1 MSQTAENLMIGAN
14 PAVQII
20 SNFGEML
27 SLKLCLIYL
36 AAGVL
41 ALVLARL
48 AYGKAKLEKVGDSLM
63 FRTLE
68 ELITWLISFVGA
80 TACGMIFY
88 YLLSETLPTLLLGV
102 FVGLLAT
109 YFVVKI
115 IIAKS
120 VKVFTKRNLISFG
133 IAALICLL
141 FLAVTVFDL
150 TGYHKRVPAE
160 SRIAGVYAADL
171 SPDGNYA
178 YLGLPAALRAENQL
192 ITDPVVIEKVRKLHK
207 ICVELSKNEMQLS
220 ALRRSGILKPEAF
233 PDGKIPEI
241 YKNSTDNAGSL
252 IADSMSY
259 ITCRFHYQLQNGKS
273 FKRSFTCFLTDEAAE
288 LITEL
293 QAMPVYQDTLTLGDK
308 LKALDILS
316 ISANVERYYIED
328 DTFETK
334 DPTVEKEYDAD
345 APEATYSDSD
355 YDSFLL
361 SNKDAEKVYGL
372 IEAMDQDIREQNF
385 YQDFLT
391 YRLREDRYTLGYIDV
406 SFTTQTSLDRESFNQ
421 NPGSW
426 DSPMP
431 LAASRTS
438 VTNLPAGNHYS
449 FGFDISKSDKHTLAY
464 LADLGYSIG
473 YGN

>member
-1 MSQTAENLMIGAN
+1 ME
-14 PAVQII
+14 
-20 SNFGEML
+20 
-27 SLKLCLIYL
+27 
-36 AAGVL
+36 
-41 ALVLARL
+41 
-48 AYGKAKLEKVGDSLM
+48 
-63 FRTLE
+63 
-68 ELITWLISFVGA
+68 
-80 TACGMIFY
+80 
-88 YLLSETLPTLLLGV
+88 
-102 FVGLLAT
+102 
-109 YFVVKI
+109 
-115 IIAKS
+115 
-120 VKVFTKRNLISFG
+120 
-133 IAALICLL
+133 
-141 FLAVTVFDL
+141 
-150 TGYHKRVPAE
+150 
-160 SRIAGVYAADL
+160 L
-171 SPDGNYA
+171 SPNSSGA
-178 YLGLPAALRAENQL
+178 YYGLPAALRTENQL
-192 ITDPVVIEKVRKLHK
+192 ITDPVVIEKVRKLHML
-207 ICVELSKNEMQLS
+207 CADLSKNGMQLT
-220 ALRRSGILKPEAF
+220 ALRRSAILKPEAF

-241 YKNSTDNAGSL
+241 YKNSTDSAGNL
-252 IADSMSY
+252 IADSMSS

-293 QAMPVYQDTLTLGDK
+293 QAMPVYQDTLTIGDK
-308 LKALDILS
+308 LKTLDILS
-316 ISANVERYYIED
+316 ISADVERYYIED
-328 DTFETK
+328 DTVDTE
-334 DPTVEKEYDAD
+334 DPTVGKEYDAD

-355 YDSFLL
+355 YDNFLL

-385 YQDFLT
+385 YQDSLT
-391 YRLREDRYTLGYIDV
+391 YRLRGDRYILGNVNV